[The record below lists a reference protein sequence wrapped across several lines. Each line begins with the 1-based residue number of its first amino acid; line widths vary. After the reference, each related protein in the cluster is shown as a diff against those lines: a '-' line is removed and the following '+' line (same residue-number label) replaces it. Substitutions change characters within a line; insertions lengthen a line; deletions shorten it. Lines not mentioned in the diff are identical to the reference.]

1 MFQYVH
7 EIDHFLD
14 SRANLGI
21 KPGLDRMY
29 FLLEAQK
36 HPENRLKAIHIAG
49 TNGKGSTL
57 TYIESVLSTS
67 HYKVG
72 TFTSPSMSTRNDMI
86 KINGTPLFD
95 KDFLKYF
102 NQLSESIEQL
112 DKVGDSPSSFEIIV
126 AIAIGYL
133 ADHADI
139 TILEAG
145 MGGREDATNC
155 ITPILS
161 VITTIGFDH
170 TSFLGDTLEKIAS
183 HKAGIIKENIPV
195 VIGKVPKEAIDVI
208 RSEAEKKNAPVT
220 EFGKDF
226 SMEAKLETGR
236 FTFRSDHHVLNLQ
249 TKMNGQHQLENASL
263 AVMAVL
269 KLNLNIASTDII
281 KGIQSAQLLGR
292 FEKIHEDPEIIID
305 AAHNTE
311 GVIAFLETVKKFYPN
326 RKKQVIF
333 AVYKDKP
340 ISQMLEKIES
350 VFQEIA
356 FTTFDHP
363 RACNAE
369 RLYEMSKLERKSFNK
384 NWEKLIDDMVSDGEA
399 PLTFIVGSLE
409 FVALV
414 RRKLV

>member
-21 KPGLDRMY
+21 KLGLDRMH
-29 FLLEAQK
+29 FLLKAQK
-36 HPENRLKAIHIAG
+36 HPEKRLKAIHIAG

-195 VIGKVPKEAIDVI
+195 VIGKVPKEAVDVI

-269 KLNLNIASTDII
+269 KLNLNLASTDII

-311 GVIAFLETVKKFYPN
+311 GIIVFLETVKKFYPN
-326 RKKQVIF
+326 RKKQVVF

-369 RLYEMSKLERKSFNK
+369 RLYEMSKLERKSFNE